1 MKLVDLDTFIK
12 LPRGT
17 VFITV
22 FPNKIDKNGI
32 ITDSDWVDLPIE
44 IKDDQPKELD
54 SKIYFNGVL
63 YLLPR
68 IENPNCDPFLD
79 DFNISKDL
87 NKERKSEFVVDD
99 VASYDYSEG
108 TKFIIFNKEEI
119 SEMIEH
125 LQKALKYLDCYG
137 ENN

>member
-17 VFITV
+17 VFITI
-22 FPNKIDKNGI
+22 FPNKINKEGI
-32 ITDSDWVDLPIE
+32 IIDSDWMDLPIE

-68 IENPNCDPFLD
+68 IENPDCDPFLN
-79 DFNISKDL
+79 DFNIFKDL

-99 VASYDYSEG
+99 VASYDYAEG

-119 SEMIEH
+119 SGMIEH
-125 LQKALKYLDCYG
+125 LQNALKYLNYYG
-137 ENN
+137 GNN

>member
-12 LPRGT
+12 LPRRT

-22 FPNKIDKNGI
+22 FPNKIDKDGI
-32 ITDSDWVDLPIE
+32 IIDSDWIDLPIE
-44 IKDDQPKELD
+44 IKDDQPRELD

-68 IENPNCDPFLD
+68 IENPDCDPFLD

-99 VASYDYSEG
+99 VASYDYDEG

-119 SEMIEH
+119 SGMIGH
-125 LQKALKYLDCYG
+125 LQKALKYLDYYG

>member
-17 VFITV
+17 VFITI
-22 FPNKIDKNGI
+22 FPNKINKDGI
-32 ITDSDWVDLPIE
+32 ILDSDWMNLPIE
-44 IKDDQPKELD
+44 IKDDQPKKLD

-68 IENPNCDPFLD
+68 IENPNCDPFSD

-87 NKERKSEFVVDD
+87 NKERKSEFVVED
-99 VASYDYSEG
+99 VASYEYSEG

-119 SEMIEH
+119 SGMVKH
-125 LQKALKYLDCYG
+125 LQRTLKYLDYYG

>member
-17 VFITV
+17 VFITI
-22 FPNKIDKNGI
+22 FPNKINKDGI
-32 ITDSDWVDLPIE
+32 IIDSDWMDLPIE

-68 IENPNCDPFLD
+68 IKNPDCDPFLN

-99 VASYDYSEG
+99 VASYDYGEG

-119 SEMIEH
+119 SGMIEH
-125 LQKALKYLDCYG
+125 LQNALRYLDYYG

>member
-17 VFITV
+17 VFITI
-22 FPNKIDKNGI
+22 FSNKINKDGI
-32 ITDSDWVDLPIE
+32 IIDSDWVNLPIE

-68 IENPNCDPFLD
+68 IENLDCDPFLS

-99 VASYDYSEG
+99 VASYDYAEG

-119 SEMIEH
+119 SGMIEH
-125 LQKALKYLDCYG
+125 LQKALKYLDYCG
-137 ENN
+137 GNN